1 MGSDQQKLWDS
12 SCSELDKKPI
22 TFLHVADVH
31 LGYDKYDNPERSKD
45 FFLAFRDLLL
55 RHALQDPVDFVL
67 IAGDLFEYRSILP
80 HILNQA
86 ELALR
91 PLQEAGIPVLAIE
104 GNHDNRPFGVK
115 TTWLRYLSDHDLLI
129 LLEPNEASEGI
140 QLERWDPARK
150 RGGYIDLDCGIR
162 VIGSQWY
169 GSAAPRSIQ
178 LLASGIASLPS
189 WDGPRI
195 LMFHHG
201 MEGQIARYEGALRY
215 ADLLPLREVGID
227 YLALGHIHKHY
238 SVENWIFNPGS
249 TEANNVEES
258 NFDRGGLK
266 VKLFPQ
272 PSGSTHIEAQLIQ
285 DYYQRPIHRLRIEAK
300 GKEKVADMREQILK
314 SVRQKAKQWDPSL
327 PPILEVKLSGS
338 IGFER
343 AELDARNLRR
353 DIQDISQALLV
364 LLKLEA
370 IPLELSSGSSGS
382 DPDEKVVV
390 EEQVYKDILA
400 AKASYRDRV
409 EDLTQLLLDLKEM
422 TLDDRP
428 VEQLYQHLDAGLL
441 GTNSV
446 AD

>member
-12 SCSELDKKPI
+12 SGSQLEKKPI

-80 HILNQA
+80 HVLNQA

-178 LLASGIASLPS
+178 LLASGIESLPA
-189 WDGPRI
+189 WDGPTI

-215 ADLLPLREVGID
+215 KDLLPLRDVGID

-258 NFDRGGLK
+258 SFDRGGLK
-266 VKLFPQ
+266 VQVFSE
-272 PSGSTHIEAQLIQ
+272 PSGSIHIEAQLIQ

-300 GKEKVADMREQILK
+300 GKEKVEDIREQILE
-314 SVRQKAKQWDPSL
+314 SVRQKAKL
-327 PPILEVKLSGS
+327 
-338 IGFER
+338 
-343 AELDARNLRR
+343 
-353 DIQDISQALLV
+353 
-364 LLKLEA
+364 
-370 IPLELSSGSSGS
+370 
-382 DPDEKVVV
+382 
-390 EEQVYKDILA
+390 
-400 AKASYRDRV
+400 
-409 EDLTQLLLDLKEM
+409 
-422 TLDDRP
+422 
-428 VEQLYQHLDAGLL
+428 
-441 GTNSV
+441 
-446 AD
+446 